1 MSYGKVGVLLGG
13 YSSEKEVSIKSG
25 EAISAALKSK
35 GLDVVEIGRDG
46 DIEKDI
52 LAAGIDVAFIALHG
66 KYGEDGQIQSFL
78 EKNNIPYTG
87 TCSEVSRI
95 TIDKSETKKALS
107 DEEDILMAPS
117 VLFFKEDSCE
127 ELKRKYTELGFPF
140 VLKPVTEGSSVGLS
154 LIQTASEF
162 QENIEGA
169 FNLCDVVMAE
179 KYIEGKELTVGIV
192 GDKIL
197 PIVNIVPKNKFYDF
211 EAKYTNGMSE
221 YIIPAKIDEKTTKTI
236 QKIAYKCYKK
246 IGCRHMS
253 RVDFIYDEKE
263 KKAYFLEI
271 NTIPGFTATSLLPKA
286 AKASGIEFADLCVA
300 ILDMALENK

>member
-25 EAISAALKSK
+25 EAISTALKSK
-35 GLDVVEIGRDG
+35 GLDVVEIGREG

-52 LAAGIDVAFIALHG
+52 LAADIDVAFIALHG
-66 KYGEDGQIQSFL
+66 KYGEDGQVQSFL

-87 TCSEVSRI
+87 SSAAVSRI
-95 TIDKSETKKALS
+95 TIDKAETKKALS
-107 DEEDILMAPS
+107 GDAEILMAPS
-117 VLFFKEDSCE
+117 VLFRKDDSE
-127 ELKRKYTELGFPF
+127 EEIKNKYNSLGFPF
-140 VLKPVTEGSSVGLS
+140 VIKPVTEGSSVGLS
-154 LIQTASEF
+154 LISSANEFASSIAE
-162 QENIEGA
+162 A
-169 FNLCDVVMAE
+169 FKLCDTVMAE
-179 KYIEGKELTVGIV
+179 KYIEGKELTVGII

-211 EAKYTNGMSE
+211 EAKYTKGMSE

-236 QKIAYKCYKK
+236 QKIAYKCYKI
-246 IGCRHMS
+246 IGCRHLS

-286 AKASGIEFADLCVA
+286 AKISGIEFADLCIS

>member
-13 YSSEKEVSIKSG
+13 YSSEREVSLKSG
-25 EAISAALKSK
+25 EAVANALKAK
-35 GLDVVEIGRDG
+35 GVNVVEIGREG
-46 DIEKDI
+46 DIEEEI
-52 LAAGIDVAFIALHG
+52 LKENIDAAFIALHG
-66 KYGEDGQIQSFL
+66 KYGEDGQVQAFL

-87 TCSEVSRI
+87 SSSKVSRI
-95 TIDKSETKKALS
+95 TIDKAATKEMLGD
-107 DEEDILMAPS
+107 DEEILMAPS
-117 VLFFKEDSCE
+117 VLFDKSDSKEVLE
-127 ELKRKYTELGFPF
+127 GKYKSLGFPF

-154 LIQTASEF
+154 LIEDEKAF
-162 QENIEGA
+162 AENIKEA
-169 FNLCDVVMAE
+169 FALCDTVMAE
-179 KYIEGKELTVGIV
+179 KYVEGKELTVGIV
-192 GDKIL
+192 GDKIM

-211 EAKYTNGMSE
+211 EAKYTKGMSN

-246 IGCRHMS
+246 VGCRHLS

-286 AKASGIEFADLCVA
+286 AKQEGIDFEDLCLS
-300 ILDMALENK
+300 ILDMAVKDN